1 MAQCDV
7 WRNVSSQEFDNAIEG
22 MEKLIMN
29 RLYSQTFAPAVL
41 GHESLPIPP
50 SPVTQPSSSLR
61 RRASKAG
68 SLGDDLERDNILMQK
83 IKVFSWIT
91 EVQLDIPKNTLNRSF
106 VSLAKQGLRCF
117 IMALLSCIEFVKI
130 NNYRA
135 PRDKVICILNCCKVI
150 FGTVGRVWVFSF
162 SKMSKGCF
170 DMQVMINQL
179 TSLCLC
185 LSTSCC
191 DQMFVT

>member
-41 GHESLPIPP
+41 GYESSHMPP
-50 SPVTQPSSSLR
+50 SPVTQPSTAR
-61 RRASKAG
+61 RRTSKAG
-68 SLGDDLERDNILMQK
+68 SLGDDLERDNILMQR

-91 EVQLDIPKNTLNRSF
+91 ESHLDIPKNTLNRSF
-106 VSLAKQGLRCF
+106 VSLAKQGLRCS
-117 IMALLSCIEFVKI
+117 IMALLNCIEFVKI

-150 FGTVGRVWVFSF
+150 FGMVDDWVFSL
-162 SKMSKGCF
+162 SK
-170 DMQVMINQL
+170 
-179 TSLCLC
+179 
-185 LSTSCC
+185 
-191 DQMFVT
+191 